1 MKLGFLLTPKK
12 RKSIQPTQKSI
23 KHVTVIHTS
32 TLIQALFFLEP
43 ETPTTTSTL
52 PILNRIRLL
61 LLEMPPYSQEVRY
74 SKKSINILMNISF
87 LTYAYFYFLHF
98 IFQVCLFWA
107 IYLQEPWAW
116 EEVMRNKILFIVQGP
131 LADLHTMYSFLLL
144 DYLLQPIQFPMESTD
159 SKRVS
164 SVLWEG

>member
-1 MKLGFLLTPKK
+1 MKLGFPLTLKK

-32 TLIQALFFLEP
+32 ILIQEPYFLEL

-61 LLEMPPYSQEVRY
+61 RLEMLLYSQEVRY
-74 SKKSINILMNISF
+74 SKKSINIFMSISF
-87 LTYAYFYFLHF
+87 LPNANFYFLHLL
-98 IFQVCLFWA
+98 FQVCLFWA
-107 IYLQEPWAW
+107 ICLQEHWAW
-116 EEVMRNKILFIVQGP
+116 EGVMRNKTLFIVQGP
-131 LADLHTMYSFLLL
+131 LVDLHTMCSFLLL

-159 SKRVS
+159 SKRAS
-164 SVLWEG
+164 SGLQEG

>member
-32 TLIQALFFLEP
+32 ILIQEPYFLEL

-52 PILNRIRLL
+52 PILNKIRLL
-61 LLEMPPYSQEVRY
+61 RQETLLYSQEVRY
-74 SKKSINILMNISF
+74 SKKSINILINISIF
-87 LTYAYFYFLHF
+87 TDANSYFLHLL
-98 IFQVCLFWA
+98 FQVCLFWA
-107 IYLQEPWAW
+107 ICLQEHWAW

-131 LADLHTMYSFLLL
+131 LVDLHTMCSFLLL

-159 SKRVS
+159 SKRAS
-164 SVLWEG
+164 SGSSEG